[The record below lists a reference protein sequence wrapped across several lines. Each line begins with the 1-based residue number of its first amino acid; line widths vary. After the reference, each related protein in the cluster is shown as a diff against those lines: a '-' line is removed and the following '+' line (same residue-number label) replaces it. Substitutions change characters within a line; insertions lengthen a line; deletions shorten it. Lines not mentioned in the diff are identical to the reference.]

1 MGKQDIIQVLTPDH
15 SVEATFL
22 DEDATIGDLLA
33 ALAEDNPIYGNGF
46 WAIVEVAMPRATTL
60 TYHELF
66 ALDQGALT
74 AETRI
79 KEVQERYQEH
89 LRNPDATIFKLINLQ
104 YTLPVVF
111 RHVPTV
117 PEAHYRQIHVTPT
130 MDVRQV
136 LDIITKEMG
145 LKALENPS
153 TNGSSVR
160 APAVSDYIF
169 SQRQVIEE
177 GVEEER
183 QLTDDES
190 PLDLFRENR
199 ELLMNQQITD
209 YHFVFTV
216 PDSWISK
223 VESVTS
229 RLTKGWTATRP
240 LSMAV
245 YGFFGGATSPEQ
257 PTTPREI
264 SAPIPIAPT
273 SIHHPSYGGELDHS
287 TDSSVKSAQKR
298 RQSMI
303 VGSRLSSFFDPSALG
318 GWLATDTTKKR
329 HSIVIGQSVP
339 NLISKPFGADPGAGG
354 PDVND
359 MTDEELTDAFNA
371 LLNDLNIK
379 DSVRESMMNFTREKK
394 AALIMQ
400 NQQVQQQKERVAS
413 PDPYAVQTGGVSGG
427 INPRVNN
434 RNRFIGSIS
443 SRVSFIE
450 PDSASTNNKLHSRHS
465 SWSSLAGSYY
475 GTAAEETIPTSPKL
489 TGSDRPMSP
498 TMAAAGSLWS
508 SWFGATPLPDSDSL
522 DEPADDSPQFYIDQL
537 LSKTTN
543 QKTLAK
549 HLLGLRIALATAKL
563 SWIRQFLDGRGF
575 RALENVLDKTAIK
588 KRAGK
593 ANDLD
598 ETMQSECVQCLRVLM
613 NTEPGFS
620 QVLRSPS
627 LVAHISYCLY
637 TTNSKLR
644 TKVAEV
650 LAALCVMSPESH
662 RLVLMALSDFRIA
675 HEERFRFEYL
685 VQTLAAQVSGDI
697 DGIGGSDGNDHQ
709 GGFEW
714 EYKTACL
721 SLMNAL
727 ANSPSSLDDRIS
739 LRNELRRRGLEDV
752 FQTLKMQSPPE
763 SLLIQINVYEDE
775 RHEDWVDLQERAYEA
790 AQFKAEQDGPSSE
803 LVNTITSLGP
813 ADDELYHRIMQ
824 TLQQYANG
832 AISSLSQ
839 EETDDED
846 QESPDTIS
854 RQSPQFKEDLWTI
867 VSKFGERIFQMRDIE
882 KDWAGCHDEF
892 LEGIQHIVGKR
903 GVILS
908 FSDPNLNSSS
918 ASMSSASL
926 ASSRRHSFIDYEMDI
941 MRRDMD
947 DMREESDNLRKE
959 LAAAKQETEDVR
971 VQLKQQI
978 KSPPSSSRELREGSE
993 SELPTSYG
1001 KRENHA
1007 GVVQRLVQKEKEVVQ
1022 LRETIERMEKKYKDR
1037 AELVTDDEPR
1047 KSERSKEIDS
1057 TRWNA
1062 MMTEVQV
1069 QKTKQTAEAASLAG
1083 DRQKEIAYLKRALQI
1098 VCTRYESAMGE
1109 RLPAVTEE
1117 DHSNQPNQTEGSL
1130 QLSKT
1135 FEALARKDEEII
1147 ELKDEVE
1154 KLRKETAVGLT
1165 PTEEVLSL
1173 RGSLKDVMLKVQE
1186 LQSLVKDREKTI
1198 KGLKETLFTL
1208 EAAKNSDD
1216 PNGVSQGYYQGQQD
1230 LNGPGPSRVE
1240 RSHTRGSLKLQI
1252 RALSAKGWQSE
1263 EVDEEQEEGV
1273 YQNGSLSPSASDS
1286 NIHNLSVTSPG
1297 RSPGQRPSGGVF
1309 SSGITSPKIG
1319 QRFLGTGG
1327 GRRPA
1332 LPPPPPPPGPKHKL
1346 YAANAQNA
1354 TPQNNAGTPPPP
1366 PPPPPP
1372 PASAT
1377 ATEAAGPQ
1385 IVSTPPVSLG
1395 SPQTLPQVAPIQE
1408 EPELEQ
1414 DTPASVPVPVQTS
1427 KPEPMKVNTS
1437 APPPPPPPP
1446 FVARSPQALPGNN
1459 QSLNAAI
1466 QSAGGIPVPPPPPPV
1481 TTAAASQT
1489 TASQAAPPAGPP
1501 MGGGPPPPPPPPPP
1515 FVAGVAPVASTPVE
1529 PLLAALQRSVS
1540 LPAPKPKGLA
1550 GPPAPAPP
1558 TPPAG
1563 GPPPPPPPPMSN
1575 APFGKGI
1582 LKPSQPLPPPPP
1594 PGPQPQGAAA
1604 LEGAIPTLP
1613 VFLPGNRTANPLR
1626 PFAMAIPQVVRP
1638 TRPMKQLF
1646 WNKLPTGTI
1655 TNTVWKD
1662 ICDPSSDLETVELDF
1677 TEIDELFCK
1686 NQTVSATATSTV
1698 EKKKPASLFN
1708 VSRANNIAIMLSRIK
1723 MTYPEIRVALLE
1735 ILDDKLSIENLKAI
1749 KQYVPTGDE
1758 IEIIKEFDGDFET
1771 LGNAEKFYRE
1781 IVDIPRL
1788 SERVSTMIFRRRLEI
1803 DVGELKPEMD
1813 VLRMTIEE
1821 LHSSRRL
1828 KSLLKTVLL
1837 IGNHLNATSFRG
1849 NAYGFQL
1856 DALLKIRDTKGAD
1869 NIKPGASTL
1878 LHYLAKSIQS
1888 KDPSL
1893 LKFLEEVPHLE
1904 AAARI
1909 SVPTLMNSVN
1919 SLVAGMSQIREEIR
1933 VLQRIR
1939 ISPLNDHFVD
1949 VMEKFAD
1956 ANEEGIQKIVEV
1968 SQALEQDLKKLLVF
1982 YGEDP
1987 VNTKPED
1994 FFGMLVS
2001 FSTMLQKSQLEN
2013 EAMAKKLSKDQQ
2025 QANNKNRRPS
2035 EAAGIGGLSVAAIR
2049 DGNLDD
2055 AIRGLRS
2062 GLRRNRRDRP
2072 MSHLYSE
2079 LSMETLQAINLNV
2092 PRAGALTH
2100 SRQASRQ

>member
-15 SVEATFL
+15 SVEVSFL

-33 ALAEDNPIYGNGF
+33 SLAEDNPTYGNGF
-46 WAIVEVAMPRATTL
+46 WAIVEVAMPRTTTL

-79 KEVQERYQEH
+79 KEVQDRYQEH
-89 LRNPDATIFKLINLQ
+89 LQNPDATIFKLINLQ

-136 LDIITKEMG
+136 LDIVTREMG
-145 LKALENPS
+145 LKALENPA
-153 TNGSSVR
+153 TNGSNAR
-160 APAVSDYIF
+160 APAASEYIF
-169 SQRQVIEE
+169 SQLKVNEE
-177 GVEEER
+177 GIEEER
-183 QLTDDES
+183 QLLDEES
-190 PLDLFRENR
+190 PLDLLLVNR
-199 ELLMNQQITD
+199 ELLMNQQIKD
-209 YHFVFTV
+209 YHFIFTV

-229 RLTKGWTATRP
+229 RITKGWTATRP

-245 YGFFGGATSPEQ
+245 YGLFGGATSPQ
-257 PTTPREI
+257 QTTAPREI

-273 SIHHPSYGGELDHS
+273 SIHHPSYGGEPDHS
-287 TDSSVKSAQKR
+287 TDSSAKSAQKR

-303 VGSRLSSFFDPSALG
+303 VGSRLSSFFDPAAIG
-318 GWLATDTTKKR
+318 GWLQPETKKR
-329 HSIVIGQSVP
+329 HSIVFGQSVP
-339 NLISKPFGADPGAGG
+339 NLISKPMGMDTGVDGF
-354 PDVND
+354 DVND
-359 MTDEELTDAFNA
+359 MTDEELGEAFNA

-379 DSVRESMMNFTREKK
+379 EAVRETMMNFTREKK
-394 AALIMQ
+394 AALIIQ
-400 NQQVQQQKERVAS
+400 NQQVQQQKERVSS
-413 PDPYAVQTGGVSGG
+413 PDPYAVQTGGLPVGG
-427 INPRVNN
+427 GANPRMNN
-434 RNRFIGSIS
+434 MSRFIGSIS

-450 PDSASTNNKLHSRHS
+450 PDTASINNNNGSNNKLHSRYS
-465 SWSSLAGSYY
+465 SWSSLAGSYD
-475 GTAAEETIPTSPKL
+475 GTAVESNRPTSPKL
-489 TGSDRPMSP
+489 GGSDRPMSP
-498 TMAAAGSLWS
+498 TMATAGSLWS
-508 SWFGATPLPDSDSL
+508 SWFGATPMPDSDSI

-537 LSKTTN
+537 LSKATN
-543 QKTLAK
+543 QKSLAK
-549 HLLGLRIALATAKL
+549 HLLSLRIALATAKL

-588 KRAGK
+588 KRGGK

-613 NTEPGFS
+613 NTEPGFN

-650 LAALCVMSPESH
+650 LAALCVMSPDSH
-662 RLVLMALSDFRIA
+662 RLVLMALSDFRVA

-685 VQTLAAQVSGDI
+685 VQSLATVITGDI
-697 DGIGGSDGNDHQ
+697 DGIGGGGANEHQ
-709 GGFEW
+709 EIFEW

-790 AQFKAEQDGPSSE
+790 AQFKAGQDSQNSE

-813 ADDELYHRIMQ
+813 TDDELYLRIIQ
-824 TLQQYANG
+824 TLQQYADG
-832 AISSLSQ
+832 AVSSLSQ
-839 EETDDED
+839 EETDEED

-854 RQSPQFKEDLWTI
+854 RQSLQFKEDLWTI
-867 VSKFGERIFQMRDIE
+867 VAKFGERVFQMRDLE
-882 KDWAGCHDEF
+882 KDWAGCQDDF

-903 GVILS
+903 GIILS
-908 FSDPNLNSSS
+908 FSDPNLNSSSS

-941 MRRDMD
+941 MRRDME

-959 LAAAKQETEDVR
+959 LAAAKQETEDVKA
-971 VQLKQQI
+971 QLRQQI
-978 KSPPSSSRELREGSE
+978 RSPPLSSREMRDGSE
-993 SELPTSYG
+993 SEPLTSYG
-1001 KRENHA
+1001 RRENHA
-1007 GVVQRLVQKEKEVVQ
+1007 GVVQRLVQKEKEAAQ

-1037 AELVTDDEPR
+1037 AEFVADDEPR

-1069 QKTKQTAEAASLAG
+1069 QKTKTAVAASLAD

-1098 VCTRYESAMGE
+1098 VCTRYETAMGE
-1109 RLPAVTEE
+1109 RPPVVTEE
-1117 DHSNQPNQTEGSL
+1117 DHTNQPNQTEGSL

-1147 ELKDEVE
+1147 ELRDEVD
-1154 KLRKETAVGLT
+1154 KLRKETVVGLT
-1165 PTEEVLSL
+1165 PTEEVLNL
-1173 RGSLKDVMLKVQE
+1173 RGSMKDVMLRVQE
-1186 LQSLVKDREKTI
+1186 LQTIVNDREKTI

-1208 EAAKNSDD
+1208 EAAKHSDD
-1216 PNGVSQGYYQGQQD
+1216 PNGVSQGYHQGQD
-1230 LNGPGPSRVE
+1230 VNNGLSPSRVE
-1240 RSHTRGSLKLQI
+1240 RSNSRSSLKLQI

-1263 EVDEEQEEGV
+1263 EVDEEQEEGA
-1273 YQNGSLSPSASDS
+1273 YQNGSLSPWSFDS
-1286 NIHNLSVTSPG
+1286 NVQTLSVTSPG
-1297 RSPGQRPSGGVF
+1297 RPSGGVF
-1309 SSGITSPKIG
+1309 SPGVTSPKFS

-1346 YAANAQNA
+1346 YAAQAVNGQAPAQPN
-1354 TPQNNAGTPPPP
+1354 GTAPPPP
-1366 PPPPPP
+1366 PPPPVQP
-1372 PASAT
+1372 
-1377 ATEAAGPQ
+1377 AGPQ
-1385 IVSTPPVSLG
+1385 VVLTQHVSTEAPQSILAAVEPEVEQNTAAS
-1395 SPQTLPQVAPIQE
+1395 QTL
-1408 EPELEQ
+1408 
-1414 DTPASVPVPVQTS
+1414 
-1427 KPEPMKVNTS
+1427 KPESLTVYTS

-1446 FVARSPQALPGNN
+1446 FVAGPSPKVTPTN
-1459 QSLNAAI
+1459 QPSLAAAI
-1466 QSAGGIPVPPPPPPV
+1466 QSSGGIPVPPPPPAV
-1481 TTAAASQT
+1481 VL
-1489 TASQAAPPAGPP
+1489 AAPPQPTLPTPAAAPASPP

-1515 FVAGVAPVASTPVE
+1515 PFLAGSPPVPTTPAE
-1529 PLLAALQRSVS
+1529 PLFSSLQRSVS
-1540 LPAPKPKGLA
+1540 MPAPKPKGMA
-1550 GPPAPAPP
+1550 NSPP
-1558 TPPAG
+1558 TTG
-1563 GPPPPPPPPMSN
+1563 GPPPPPPPPMPN
-1575 APFGKGI
+1575 APFGKSA
-1582 LKPSQPLPPPPP
+1582 LKPPSHPIPPPPP

-1613 VFLPGNRTANPLR
+1613 VFLAGNNRIVNPL
-1626 PFAMAIPQVVRP
+1626 AMAIPQVVKP

-1646 WNKLPTGTI
+1646 WNKLPTGVI

-1662 ICDPSSDLETVELDF
+1662 ICDPSSDLGTVELDF
-1677 TEIDELFCK
+1677 AEIDELFCK
-1686 NQTVSATATSTV
+1686 NQTVSATASSTP
-1698 EKKKPASLFN
+1698 EKKKPVSLFN
-1708 VSRANNIAIMLSRIK
+1708 VNRANNIAIMLSRIK
-1723 MTYPEIRVALLE
+1723 MTYPEIRAALME

-1758 IEIIKEFDGDFET
+1758 IELIKEFDGNFES
-1771 LGNAEKFYRE
+1771 LGHAEKFYRE
-1781 IVDIPRL
+1781 IHDIPRL
-1788 SERVSTMIFRRRLEI
+1788 SERVLSMIFRRRLEI

-1813 VLRMTIEE
+1813 VLRLTIEE
-1821 LHSSRRL
+1821 LHNSRRL

-1856 DALLKIRDTKGAD
+1856 DALLKIRDTKGSD

-1878 LHYLAKSIQS
+1878 LHYLAKSIHS
-1888 KDPSL
+1888 KDPNL
-1893 LKFLEEVPHLE
+1893 LKFIDEVPHLE

-1909 SVPTLMNSVN
+1909 SVPTLMNSCN
-1919 SLVAGMSQIREEIR
+1919 SLVAGMNQIKEEIR
-1933 VLQRIR
+1933 VLKRIR
-1939 ISPLNDHFVD
+1939 ISPPNDHFIE
-1949 VMEKFAD
+1949 VMEKFAE
-1956 ANEEGIQKIVEV
+1956 ANEEGIQKIVELG
-1968 SQALEQDLKKLLVF
+1968 QGLEQDLKRLLTF

-2001 FSTMLQKSQLEN
+2001 FSAMLQKSQQEN
-2013 EAMAKKLSKDQQ
+2013 EAMAKRLLAKAN
-2025 QANNKNRRPS
+2025 QANKTTNRAVGS
-2035 EAAGIGGLSVAAIR
+2035 AGNTALSVAAIR
-2049 DGNLDD
+2049 DGHLDD

-2062 GLRRNRRDRP
+2062 GLRRNRKDRP

-2079 LSMETLQAINLNV
+2079 LSIEALQGVNLNV
-2092 PRAGALTH
+2092 PRAGVLTH

>member
-1 MGKQDIIQVLTPDH
+1 MGKQDIFQVLTPDH
-15 SVEATFL
+15 SIEATFL

-46 WAIVEVAMPRATTL
+46 WAIVEVAMPRTS
-60 TYHELF
+60 
-66 ALDQGALT
+66 ALT

-117 PEAHYRQIHVTPT
+117 PESHYRQLHVTPIMT
-130 MDVRQV
+130 VRQV
-136 LDIITKEMG
+136 LDIVIREMG
-145 LKALENPS
+145 LKALENPV
-153 TNGSSVR
+153 TNGSAIR
-160 APAVSDYIF
+160 APAVSEYIF
-169 SQRQVIEE
+169 SQLKVNGEGIEE
-177 GVEEER
+177 MR

-190 PLDLFRENR
+190 PLDLLLENR
-199 ELLMNQQITD
+199 ELLMNQQIKD

-229 RLTKGWTATRP
+229 RITKGWTATRP

-245 YGFFGGATSPEQ
+245 YGLFGGATSPQ
-257 PTTPREI
+257 QTTAPREI

-273 SIHHPSYGGELDHS
+273 SIHHPSYGELDHS
-287 TDSSVKSAQKR
+287 ADSSVKSAQKR

-303 VGSRLSSFFDPSALG
+303 VGSRLSSFFDPAALG
-318 GWLATDTTKKR
+318 GWLQPEAKKR
-329 HSIVIGQSVP
+329 HSVVIGQSVP
-339 NLISKPFGADPGAGG
+339 NLISKPFGMDAGTG
-354 PDVND
+354 GLDVND
-359 MTDEELTDAFNA
+359 MSDEELTDAFNA

-379 DSVRESMMNFTREKK
+379 DTLRESMMNFTREKK
-394 AALIMQ
+394 AALVMQ
-400 NQQVQQQKERVAS
+400 NQQVQQQKERVTS
-413 PDPYAVQTGGVSGG
+413 PDPYAIQTGGLPVAGT
-427 INPRVNN
+427 NPRMNN
-434 RNRFIGSIS
+434 KNRFIGSIS

-450 PDSASTNNKLHSRHS
+450 PDSASISNSGNNKLHSRHS

-475 GTAAEETIPTSPKL
+475 GAATEEVRPTSPKL

-508 SWFGATPLPDSDSL
+508 SWFGATPLPDPDAM

-537 LSKTTN
+537 LSKTTT
-543 QKTLAK
+543 QKTLTK
-549 HLLGLRIALATAKL
+549 HLLGLRVALATAKL

-575 RALENVLDKTAIK
+575 RALENVLEKTAIK
-588 KRAGK
+588 KRGGK

-613 NTEPGFS
+613 NTEPGFT

-662 RLVLMALSDFRIA
+662 RLVLMALSDFRVA

-685 VQTLAAQVSGDI
+685 VQSLASPITGDM
-697 DGIGGSDGNDHQ
+697 DGIGGGSANEHHES
-709 GGFEW
+709 FEW

-790 AQFKAEQDGPSSE
+790 AQFKADQDSQNSE
-803 LVNTITSLGP
+803 LVNTINSLGP
-813 ADDELYHRIMQ
+813 ADDELYPRIMQ
-824 TLQQYANG
+824 TLQQYAEG
-832 AISSLSQ
+832 AVSSLSQ

-854 RQSPQFKEDLWTI
+854 RQSLQFKEDLWTI
-867 VSKFGERIFQMRDIE
+867 VSKFGERVFQMRDIE
-882 KDWAGCHDEF
+882 KDWAVCQDEF
-892 LEGIQHIVGKR
+892 LESIQHIVGKR
-903 GVILS
+903 GIILS
-908 FSDPNLNSSS
+908 FSDPNLNSSSS

-941 MRRDMD
+941 MRRDME

-959 LAAAKQETEDVR
+959 LAAAKQETEDVKA
-971 VQLKQQI
+971 QLRQQI
-978 KSPPSSSRELREGSE
+978 RSPPSSSRELREGSD

-1007 GVVQRLVQKEKEVVQ
+1007 GVVQRLVQKEKEVAQ
-1022 LRETIERMEKKYKDR
+1022 LRETLDVMKKKYNDR
-1037 AELVTDDEPR
+1037 AEFVTDDEPR

-1069 QKTKQTAEAASLAG
+1069 QKTRVAAKAAKLTRSLFLISRKQTAEAASLAD
-1083 DRQKEIAYLKRALQI
+1083 DRQKEIAYLKRALEI
-1098 VCTRYESAMGE
+1098 VCTRYENAMGE
-1109 RLPAVTEE
+1109 RPPAVTEE
-1117 DHSNQPNQTEGSL
+1117 DHTNQHNQTEGSL

-1154 KLRKETAVGLT
+1154 RLRKETAVGLT

-1173 RGSLKDVMLKVQE
+1173 RGSLKDVMLRVQE
-1186 LQSLVKDREKTI
+1186 LQTLVNDREKTI
-1198 KGLKETLFTL
+1198 KGLKEMLFTL
-1208 EAAKNSDD
+1208 EAAKHPED
-1216 PNGVSQGYYQGQQD
+1216 PNSAQGQD
-1230 LNGPGPSRVE
+1230 ANIPGPSRVE
-1240 RSHTRGSLKLQI
+1240 RSQTRSSLKLQI

-1263 EVDEEQEEGV
+1263 EVDEEHEEI
-1273 YQNGSLSPSASDS
+1273 YQNGSLSPSTSES
-1286 NIHNLSVTSPG
+1286 NIQNLLVNSPS
-1297 RSPGQRPSGGVF
+1297 RQAGV
-1309 SSGITSPKIG
+1309 TSPKIG
-1319 QRFLGTGG
+1319 QRFLGAGG

-1346 YAANAQNA
+1346 YAAQVANAPNSA
-1354 TPQNNAGTPPPP
+1354 PQTGSAP

-1372 PASAT
+1372 PAQPMVIVAS
-1377 ATEAAGPQ
+1377 GPQ
-1385 IVSTPPVSLG
+1385 IVSTPPTSTGV
-1395 SPQTLPQVAPIQE
+1395 PQEQPQAIVVQTE
-1408 EPELEQ
+1408 HV
-1414 DTPASVPVPVQTS
+1414 TPVPVPTPAQAPQ
-1427 KPEPMKVNTS
+1427 PESPKINTS

-1446 FVARSPQALPGNN
+1446 FVAAARNPQAPPTIQPSLTAVV
-1459 QSLNAAI
+1459 QS
-1466 QSAGGIPVPPPPPPV
+1466 SGGAPVPPPPPPFV
-1481 TTAAASQT
+1481 AAPQSSLPAATTAIVTPTGS
-1489 TASQAAPPAGPP
+1489 S
-1501 MGGGPPPPPPPPPP
+1501 MGGGPPPPPPPPP
-1515 FVAGVAPVASTPVE
+1515 FLASSAPIATTPAE
-1529 PLLAALQRSVS
+1529 PLTMGIQRSVS
-1540 LPAPKPKGLA
+1540 MPAPKPKALGA
-1550 GPPAPAPP
+1550 SPP
-1558 TPPAG
+1558 TG
-1563 GPPPPPPPPMSN
+1563 GAPLPPPPPMPN
-1575 APFGKGI
+1575 APFGKGA
-1582 LKPSQPLPPPPP
+1582 LKPPSQTLPPPPP

-1613 VFLPGNRTANPLR
+1613 VFLPGNRTANPLK
-1626 PFAMAIPQVVRP
+1626 PLAMAIPQVVKP

-1662 ICDPSSDLETVELDF
+1662 ICDPSSDLGTVELDF
-1677 TEIDELFCK
+1677 AEIDELFCK
-1686 NQTVSATATSTV
+1686 NQVVSATANVTK
-1698 EKKKPASLFN
+1698 EKKKPVSLFN

-1723 MTYPEIRVALLE
+1723 MTYPEIRAALME

-1758 IEIIKEFDGDFET
+1758 IELIKEFEGDFES
-1771 LGNAEKFYRE
+1771 LGHAEKFYRE
-1781 IVDIPRL
+1781 IYDIPRL
-1788 SERVSTMIFRRRLEI
+1788 SERVSSMIFRRRLEI

-1813 VLRMTIEE
+1813 VLRLTIEE

-1856 DALLKIRDTKGAD
+1856 DALLKIRDTKGVD

-1878 LHYLAKSIQS
+1878 LHYLAKSIHS

-1909 SVPTLMNSVN
+1909 SVPTLMNSCN
-1919 SLVAGMSQIREEIR
+1919 SLVAGMNQIREEIR
-1933 VLQRIR
+1933 VLRRIR
-1939 ISPLNDHFVD
+1939 ISPPNDHFVD

-1956 ANEEGIQKIVEV
+1956 ANEEGIQKIVELG
-1968 SQALEQDLKKLLVF
+1968 QGLEQDLKKLLIF
-1982 YGEDP
+1982 YGEDA

-2013 EAMAKKLSKDQQ
+2013 EAMAKKLLNKANQQQQ
-2025 QANNKNRRPS
+2025 QANKGKVGT
-2035 EAAGIGGLSVAAIR
+2035 AISVAAIR
-2049 DGNLDD
+2049 DGHLDD

-2062 GLRRNRRDRP
+2062 GLRRNRKDRP

-2079 LSMETLQAINLNV
+2079 LSMEALQAINLSV

-2100 SRQASRQ
+2100 SRQGSRQ

>member
-33 ALAEDNPIYGNGF
+33 ALSEDNPMYGNGF
-46 WAIVEVAMPRATTL
+46 WAIVEVAMPRTTTL

-89 LRNPDATIFKLINLQ
+89 LQNPDATIFKLINLQ

-117 PEAHYRQIHVTPT
+117 PEAHYRQIHVIPS

-136 LDIITKEMG
+136 LDIVTREMG
-145 LKALENPS
+145 LKALENPA
-153 TNGSSVR
+153 TNGSNAR
-160 APAVSDYIF
+160 APSEYIF
-169 SQRQVIEE
+169 SQLKVNGED
-177 GVEEER
+177 VEEVR
-183 QLTDDES
+183 QLLDEES
-190 PLDLFRENR
+190 PLDLLLENR
-199 ELLMNQQITD
+199 ELLMNQQIKD

-229 RLTKGWTATRP
+229 RISKGWTATRP

-245 YGFFGGATSPEQ
+245 YGFFGGATSPQ
-257 PTTPREI
+257 PTTAPREI

-287 TDSSVKSAQKR
+287 TDNSARNVQKR

-303 VGSRLSSFFDPSALG
+303 VGSRLSSFFDPAALG
-318 GWLATDTTKKR
+318 GWLQPETKKR

-339 NLISKPFGADPGAGG
+339 NLISKPLGMDTGFGG

-379 DSVRESMMNFTREKK
+379 DTVRESMMNFTREKK

-400 NQQVQQQKERVAS
+400 NQQVQQQKERVSS
-413 PDPYAVQTGGVSGG
+413 PDPYAVQTGGLPVGG
-427 INPRVNN
+427 GGANPRMSNMN
-434 RNRFIGSIS
+434 KFIGSIS

-450 PDSASTNNKLHSRHS
+450 PDSASIHNNNNNNGSNKLHSRYS
-465 SWSSLAGSYY
+465 SWSSLAGSYD
-475 GTAAEETIPTSPKL
+475 GTAVESNRPTSPKL

-508 SWFGATPLPDSDSL
+508 SWFGATPLPDSASI

-575 RALENVLDKTAIK
+575 RALENVLEKTAIK
-588 KRAGK
+588 KRGGK

-613 NTEPGFS
+613 NTE
-620 QVLRSPS
+620 
-627 LVAHISYCLY
+627 
-637 TTNSKLR
+637 LR

-650 LAALCVMSPESH
+650 LAALCVMSPDSH
-662 RLVLMALSDFRIA
+662 RLVLMALSDFRVA

-685 VQTLAAQVSGDI
+685 VQSLATAVTGDI
-697 DGIGGSDGNDHQ
+697 DGLGGGGANEHQ
-709 GGFEW
+709 ESFEW

-790 AQFKAEQDGPSSE
+790 AQFKAGQDSQNSE

-813 ADDELYHRIMQ
+813 ADDELYLRIVQ
-824 TLQQYANG
+824 TLQQYADG
-832 AISSLSQ
+832 AVSSLSQ
-839 EETDDED
+839 EETDEED
-846 QESPDTIS
+846 QESPNTIS
-854 RQSPQFKEDLWTI
+854 RQSLQFKEDLWTI
-867 VSKFGERIFQMRDIE
+867 VSKFGERVFQMRDLE
-882 KDWAGCHDEF
+882 KDWAGCQDDF

-903 GVILS
+903 GIILS
-908 FSDPNLNSSS
+908 FSDPNLNSSSS

-941 MRRDMD
+941 MRRDME

-959 LAAAKQETEDVR
+959 LAAAKQETEDVKA
-971 VQLKQQI
+971 QLKHQI
-978 KSPPSSSRELREGSE
+978 RSPPLSSRELRDGSE
-993 SELPTSYG
+993 SEPLTSYG
-1001 KRENHA
+1001 RRENHA
-1007 GVVQRLVQKEKEVVQ
+1007 GVVQRLVQKEKEAAQ

-1037 AELVTDDEPR
+1037 AEFVTDDEPR

-1069 QKTKQTAEAASLAG
+1069 QKTKTAEAASLAD

-1098 VCTRYESAMGE
+1098 VCTRYENAMGE
-1109 RLPAVTEE
+1109 RPPAVTEE
-1117 DHSNQPNQTEGSL
+1117 DHTNQPNQTEGSL

-1154 KLRKETAVGLT
+1154 KLRKETMVGLT

-1173 RGSLKDVMLKVQE
+1173 RGSLKDVMLRVQE
-1186 LQSLVKDREKTI
+1186 LQTLVSDREKTI

-1208 EAAKNSDD
+1208 EAAKHSDD
-1216 PNGVSQGYYQGQQD
+1216 PNGVSQGHHQGQD
-1230 LNGPGPSRVE
+1230 ANNGPGPSRVE
-1240 RSHTRGSLKLQI
+1240 RSNTRSSLKLQI

-1263 EVDEEQEEGV
+1263 EVDEEQEEGG
-1273 YQNGSLSPSASDS
+1273 YCNGALSPSGSDS

-1297 RSPGQRPSGGVF
+1297 RSLPGQRPSGGVF
-1309 SSGITSPKIG
+1309 SPSVTSPKIG

-1346 YAANAQNA
+1346 YAAAQAANGQAA
-1354 TPQNNAGTPPPP
+1354 TLPNGTA

-1372 PASAT
+1372 PAQPS
-1377 ATEAAGPQ
+1377 GSQ
-1385 IVSTPPVSLG
+1385 MVLTPPVSIEAAQD
-1395 SPQTLPQVAPIQE
+1395 SPQPIPAPA
-1408 EPELEQ
+1408 EPEEEQ
-1414 DTPASVPVPVQTS
+1414 ITPAPLPVPVQTP
-1427 KPEPMKVNTS
+1427 KPEALMINTS

-1446 FVARSPQALPGNN
+1446 FIAGHSPQAAPN
-1459 QSLNAAI
+1459 QPSLTAAI
-1466 QSAGGIPVPPPPPPV
+1466 QSGGGIPVPPPPPPV
-1481 TTAAASQT
+1481 VFAAAPQP
-1489 TASQAAPPAGPP
+1489 APAGPP

-1515 FVAGVAPVASTPVE
+1515 PFIAGPAPVVSAPTE
-1529 PLLAALQRSVS
+1529 PLLSSLQRSVS
-1540 LPAPKPKGLA
+1540 MPTPKPKGMT
-1550 GPPAPAPP
+1550 GS
-1558 TPPAG
+1558 
-1563 GPPPPPPPPMSN
+1563 PPPPPPPPPAIGGASPPPPPPMPN
-1575 APFGKGI
+1575 APFGKSS
-1582 LKPSQPLPPPPP
+1582 LKPPSQPPPPPPP

-1613 VFLPGNRTANPLR
+1613 VFLAGNNRTANPLK
-1626 PFAMAIPQVVRP
+1626 PLAMAIPQVVKP

-1646 WNKLPTGTI
+1646 WNKLPTGVI

-1662 ICDPSSDLETVELDF
+1662 ICDPSSDLGTVELDF
-1677 TEIDELFCK
+1677 AEIDELFCK
-1686 NQTVSATATSTV
+1686 NQTVSATVSSTT
-1698 EKKKPASLFN
+1698 EKKKPVSLFN
-1708 VSRANNIAIMLSRIK
+1708 VNRANNIAIMLSRIK
-1723 MTYPEIRVALLE
+1723 MTYPEIRAALME
-1735 ILDDKLSIENLKAI
+1735 ILDEKLSIENLKAI

-1758 IEIIKEFDGDFET
+1758 IELIKDFDGDFET
-1771 LGNAEKFYRE
+1771 LGHAEKFYRE
-1781 IVDIPRL
+1781 IYDIPRL
-1788 SERVSTMIFRRRLEI
+1788 SERVSSMIFRRRLEI
-1803 DVGELKPEMD
+1803 DVGELKP
-1813 VLRMTIEE
+1813 
-1821 LHSSRRL
+1821 
-1828 KSLLKTVLL
+1828 
-1837 IGNHLNATSFRG
+1837 
-1849 NAYGFQL
+1849 
-1856 DALLKIRDTKGAD
+1856 
-1869 NIKPGASTL
+1869 
-1878 LHYLAKSIQS
+1878 
-1888 KDPSL
+1888 
-1893 LKFLEEVPHLE
+1893 
-1904 AAARI
+1904 
-1909 SVPTLMNSVN
+1909 
-1919 SLVAGMSQIREEIR
+1919 
-1933 VLQRIR
+1933 
-1939 ISPLNDHFVD
+1939 
-1949 VMEKFAD
+1949 
-1956 ANEEGIQKIVEV
+1956 
-1968 SQALEQDLKKLLVF
+1968 
-1982 YGEDP
+1982 
-1987 VNTKPED
+1987 
-1994 FFGMLVS
+1994 
-2001 FSTMLQKSQLEN
+2001 
-2013 EAMAKKLSKDQQ
+2013 
-2025 QANNKNRRPS
+2025 
-2035 EAAGIGGLSVAAIR
+2035 
-2049 DGNLDD
+2049 
-2055 AIRGLRS
+2055 
-2062 GLRRNRRDRP
+2062 
-2072 MSHLYSE
+2072 
-2079 LSMETLQAINLNV
+2079 
-2092 PRAGALTH
+2092 
-2100 SRQASRQ
+2100 

>member
-15 SVEATFL
+15 SIEATFL

-46 WAIVEVAMPRATTL
+46 WAIVEVAMPRTS
-60 TYHELF
+60 
-66 ALDQGALT
+66 ALT

-117 PEAHYRQIHVTPT
+117 PESHYRQLHVNPIMT
-130 MDVRQV
+130 VRQV
-136 LDIITKEMG
+136 LDIVIREMG

-153 TNGSSVR
+153 TNGSTVR
-160 APAVSDYIF
+160 APAVSEYIF
-169 SQRQVIEE
+169 SQLKVNGEGIEE
-177 GVEEER
+177 VR

-190 PLDLFRENR
+190 PLDLLLENR
-199 ELLMNQQITD
+199 ELLMNQQIND
-209 YHFVFTV
+209 YHFIFTV

-229 RLTKGWTATRP
+229 RIAKGWTATRP

-245 YGFFGGATSPEQ
+245 YGLFGGATSPQ
-257 PTTPREI
+257 QTTAPREI
-264 SAPIPIAPT
+264 SAPIPIATT
-273 SIHHPSYGGELDHS
+273 SIHHPSYGEQDHS
-287 TDSSVKSAQKR
+287 TDSSGKSAQRR

-303 VGSRLSSFFDPSALG
+303 VGSRLSSFFDPASLS
-318 GWLATDTTKKR
+318 GWLQPETKKR

-339 NLISKPFGADPGAGG
+339 NLILKPFGTDTGAGG

-379 DSVRESMMNFTREKK
+379 DTLRESMMNFTREKK

-400 NQQVQQQKERVAS
+400 NQQVQQQRERIAS
-413 PDPYAVQTGGVSGG
+413 PDPYAVQTGGLPVGG
-427 INPRVNN
+427 TNPRMNN

-450 PDSASTNNKLHSRHS
+450 PDSASLNNNYGSNKLHSRHS

-475 GTAAEETIPTSPKL
+475 GTAAEENRPPSPKP

-508 SWFGATPLPDSDSL
+508 SWFGATPLPDADSI

-537 LSKTTN
+537 LSKATT
-543 QKTLAK
+543 QKTLVK

-575 RALENVLDKTAIK
+575 RALESVLEKTAIK
-588 KRAGK
+588 KRSGK

-613 NTEPGFS
+613 NTEPGFN

-662 RLVLMALSDFRIA
+662 RLVLMALSDFRVA

-685 VQTLAAQVSGDI
+685 VQSLASVITGDM
-697 DGIGGSDGNDHQ
+697 DGIGGGSANEHQ
-709 GGFEW
+709 ESFEW

-790 AQFKAEQDGPSSE
+790 AQFKADQDSQNSE
-803 LVNTITSLGP
+803 LVNIINSLGP
-813 ADDELYHRIMQ
+813 ADDELYPRIMQ
-824 TLQQYANG
+824 TLQQYAEG
-832 AISSLSQ
+832 AVSSLSQ

-854 RQSPQFKEDLWTI
+854 RQSLQFKEDLWTI
-867 VSKFGERIFQMRDIE
+867 VAKFGERVFQMRDLE
-882 KDWAGCHDEF
+882 KDWAGCQDDF

-903 GVILS
+903 GIILS
-908 FSDPNLNSSS
+908 FSDPNLNSSSS

-941 MRRDMD
+941 MRRDME

-959 LAAAKQETEDVR
+959 LAAAKQETEDVKA
-971 VQLKQQI
+971 QLRQQI
-978 KSPPSSSRELREGSE
+978 RSPPLSSRELREGSD
-993 SELPTSYG
+993 SEPPTSYG

-1007 GVVQRLVQKEKEVVQ
+1007 GVVQRLVQKEKEVAQ
-1022 LRETIERMEKKYKDR
+1022 LRETLDLLKKKYNDR
-1037 AELVTDDEPR
+1037 AEFVTDDEQR

-1069 QKTKQTAEAASLAG
+1069 QKSKQTAEAASLAD

-1109 RLPAVTEE
+1109 RPPAVTEE
-1117 DHSNQPNQTEGSL
+1117 DHTGQPNQTEGSL

-1173 RGSLKDVMLKVQE
+1173 RGSLKDVMLRVQE
-1186 LQSLVKDREKTI
+1186 LQTLVSDREKTI

-1208 EAAKNSDD
+1208 EAAKHPEDSNSL
-1216 PNGVSQGYYQGQQD
+1216 QGQD
-1230 LNGPGPSRVE
+1230 ANVPGPSRVE
-1240 RSHTRGSLKLQI
+1240 RSQTRSSLKLQI

-1263 EVDEEQEEGV
+1263 EVDEEHEEV
-1273 YQNGSLSPSASDS
+1273 YQNGSLSPSTSES
-1286 NIHNLSVTSPG
+1286 NIHSLSVTSPG
-1297 RSPGQRPSGGVF
+1297 RL
-1309 SSGITSPKIG
+1309 SGITSPKIG
-1319 QRFLGTGG
+1319 QRFLSTGG

-1346 YAANAQNA
+1346 YAAQAANAPNG
-1354 TPQNNAGTPPPP
+1354 TPQSTSAS

-1372 PASAT
+1372 PAQPMVAPVVV
-1377 ATEAAGPQ
+1377 AMGPQ
-1385 IVSTPPVSLG
+1385 IVPT
-1395 SPQTLPQVAPIQE
+1395 QVASTGVPQE
-1408 EPELEQ
+1408 HLQAMAAQADPELEES
-1414 DTPASVPVPVQTS
+1414 ASVPVPVSVQAP
-1427 KPEPMKVNTS
+1427 KPEPPKINTS

-1446 FVARSPQALPGNN
+1446 FVAAAAIPRVVQIPQT
-1459 QSLNAAI
+1459 SFTAAI
-1466 QSAGGIPVPPPPPPV
+1466 QSSGGAPVPPPPPPFV
-1481 TTAAASQT
+1481 AAPQPSFVAAPAAAL
-1489 TASQAAPPAGPP
+1489 AGPP
-1501 MGGGPPPPPPPPPP
+1501 MSTGPPPPPPPPP
-1515 FVAGVAPVASTPVE
+1515 FLAGPAPVTTTPAE
-1529 PLLAALQRSVS
+1529 PLLNGLQRSVS
-1540 LPAPKPKGLA
+1540 MPTPKPNALA
-1550 GPPAPAPP
+1550 ASPP
-1558 TPPAG
+1558 TG
-1563 GPPPPPPPPMSN
+1563 GAPPPPPPPMPN
-1575 APFGKGI
+1575 APFGKGV
-1582 LKPSQPLPPPPP
+1582 LKPPSQSLPPPPP

-1613 VFLPGNRTANPLR
+1613 VFLPGNRTANPLK
-1626 PFAMAIPQVVRP
+1626 PLAMAIPQVVKP

-1662 ICDPSSDLETVELDF
+1662 ICDPSSDLGTVELDF
-1677 TEIDELFCK
+1677 AEIDELFCK
-1686 NQTVSATATSTV
+1686 NQTAASNANSAK
-1698 EKKKPASLFN
+1698 EKKKPVSLFN
-1708 VSRANNIAIMLSRIK
+1708 VNRANNIAIMLSRIK
-1723 MTYPEIRVALLE
+1723 MPYPEIRAALME

-1758 IEIIKEFDGDFET
+1758 IELIKEFDGDFES
-1771 LGNAEKFYRE
+1771 LGHADKFYRE
-1781 IVDIPRL
+1781 IYDIPRL
-1788 SERVSTMIFRRRLEI
+1788 SERVSSMIFRRRLEI

-1813 VLRMTIEE
+1813 VLRLTIEE

-1856 DALLKIRDTKGAD
+1856 DALLKIRDTKGVD

-1878 LHYLAKSIQS
+1878 LHYLAKSIHS

-1909 SVPTLMNSVN
+1909 SVPTLMNSCN
-1919 SLVAGMSQIREEIR
+1919 SLIAGMNQIREEIR
-1933 VLQRIR
+1933 VLRHIR
-1939 ISPLNDHFVD
+1939 ISPPNDCFID
-1949 VMEKFAD
+1949 IMEKFAD
-1956 ANEEGIQKIVEV
+1956 ANEEGIQKIVELG
-1968 SQALEQDLKKLLVF
+1968 QGLEQDLKKLLIF

-2013 EAMAKKLSKDQQ
+2013 EAMAKKLLSKSHQQQQQ
-2025 QANNKNRRPS
+2025 QANRSKVGT
-2035 EAAGIGGLSVAAIR
+2035 AISVAAIR
-2049 DGNLDD
+2049 DGHLDD

-2062 GLRRNRRDRP
+2062 GLRRNRKDRP

-2079 LSMETLQAINLNV
+2079 LSMEALQAINLSV

-2100 SRQASRQ
+2100 SRQSSRQ

>member
-46 WAIVEVAMPRATTL
+46 WAIVEVAMPRTS
-60 TYHELF
+60 
-66 ALDQGALT
+66 ALT

-89 LRNPDATIFKLINLQ
+89 LRGPDATIFKLINLQ

-130 MDVRQV
+130 MTVRQI
-136 LDIITKEMG
+136 LDIVTQEMG
-145 LKALENPS
+145 LKALENPA
-153 TNGSSVR
+153 TNGSNAR
-160 APAVSDYIF
+160 APAASEYIF
-169 SQRQVIEE
+169 SQFKVNEE
-177 GVEEER
+177 GIEEER
-183 QLTDDES
+183 QLLDEES
-190 PLDLFRENR
+190 PLDLLLNNR
-199 ELLMNQQITD
+199 ELLMNQQIKD
-209 YHFVFTV
+209 YHFIFTV
-216 PDSWISK
+216 PDSWLSK

-229 RLTKGWTATRP
+229 RITKGWTATRP

-245 YGFFGGATSPEQ
+245 YGLFGGVTSPQ
-257 PTTPREI
+257 QTTAPREI

-273 SIHHPSYGGELDHS
+273 SIHHPSYGVELDHS
-287 TDSSVKSAQKR
+287 TDNSGKRDQKR

-303 VGSRLSSFFDPSALG
+303 VGSRLSSFFDPAAIG
-318 GWLATDTTKKR
+318 GWLQPETKKR

-339 NLISKPFGADPGAGG
+339 NLISKPLGTDTSVGG
-354 PDVND
+354 LDVND
-359 MTDEELTDAFNA
+359 MTDEELGDAFNA

-379 DSVRESMMNFTREKK
+379 EAVRETMMNFTREKK
-394 AALIMQ
+394 AALIIQ
-400 NQQVQQQKERVAS
+400 NQQVQQQKERVSS
-413 PDPYAVQTGGVSGG
+413 PDPYAVQTGGLPVGG
-427 INPRVNN
+427 GGSNPRMNN
-434 RNRFIGSIS
+434 MNRFIGSIS

-450 PDSASTNNKLHSRHS
+450 PDSASITNNNNGSNNKLHSRYS
-465 SWSSLAGSYY
+465 SWSSLAGSYD
-475 GTAAEETIPTSPKL
+475 GTAVENNRPTSPKL
-489 TGSDRPMSP
+489 GGSDRPMSP

-508 SWFGATPLPDSDSL
+508 SWFGATPLPDSASI

-575 RALENVLDKTAIK
+575 RALESVLDKTAIK
-588 KRAGK
+588 KRGGK

-613 NTEPGFS
+613 NTEPGFN

-650 LAALCVMSPESH
+650 LAALCVMSPDSH
-662 RLVLMALSDFRIA
+662 RLVLMALSDFRVA

-685 VQTLAAQVSGDI
+685 VQSLATPVMGDI
-697 DGIGGSDGNDHQ
+697 DGIGGGGANEHQ
-709 GGFEW
+709 ESFEW

-727 ANSPSSLDDRIS
+727 ANSPSYLDDRIS

-790 AQFKAEQDGPSSE
+790 AQFKAGQDSQNSE
-803 LVNTITSLGP
+803 LVNTITNLGP
-813 ADDELYHRIMQ
+813 ADDELYLHIMQ
-824 TLQQYANG
+824 TLQQYADG
-832 AISSLSQ
+832 AVSTLSQ
-839 EETDDED
+839 EETDEED

-854 RQSPQFKEDLWTI
+854 RQSLQFKEDLWTI
-867 VSKFGERIFQMRDIE
+867 VAKFGERVFQMRDLE
-882 KDWAGCHDEF
+882 KDWAGCQDDF

-908 FSDPNLNSSS
+908 LADPNLNSSSS

-926 ASSRRHSFIDYEMDI
+926 TSSRRHSFIDYEMDI
-941 MRRDMD
+941 MRRDME
-947 DMREESDNLRKE
+947 DMREESDNLRLE
-959 LAAAKQETEDVR
+959 LAAAKQETEDVK
-971 VQLKQQI
+971 VQLRQQI
-978 KSPPSSSRELREGSE
+978 KSPPLSSRELRDGSE
-993 SELPTSYG
+993 SEPLASYG
-1001 KRENHA
+1001 RRENHA
-1007 GVVQRLVQKEKEVVQ
+1007 GVVQRLVQKEKEAAQ

-1037 AELVTDDEPR
+1037 AEFVTDDEPR

-1069 QKTKQTAEAASLAG
+1069 QKNKTAEAASLA
-1083 DRQKEIAYLKRALQI
+1083 DNRQKEIAYLKRALQI
-1098 VCTRYESAMGE
+1098 VCTRYENAMGE
-1109 RLPAVTEE
+1109 RPPAVTEE
-1117 DHSNQPNQTEGSL
+1117 DHTNQSNQTEGSL

-1147 ELKDEVE
+1147 ELRDEVE
-1154 KLRKETAVGLT
+1154 KLKKETVVGLT
-1165 PTEEVLSL
+1165 PTEEVLNL
-1173 RGSLKDVMLKVQE
+1173 RGSIKDVMLRVQE
-1186 LQSLVKDREKTI
+1186 LQAIVNDREKTI

-1208 EAAKNSDD
+1208 EAAKHSDD
-1216 PNGVSQGYYQGQQD
+1216 PNGVSQGYHQGQD
-1230 LNGPGPSRVE
+1230 VNNGPGPSRVE
-1240 RSHTRGSLKLQI
+1240 RSNTRSSLKLQI

-1263 EVDEEQEEGV
+1263 EVDEEQEEGGA
-1273 YQNGSLSPSASDS
+1273 YQNGALSPSSSDS
-1286 NIHNLSVTSPG
+1286 NIQNLSVTSPG
-1297 RSPGQRPSGGVF
+1297 RPSGGVI
-1309 SSGITSPKIG
+1309 SPGVTSPKIG

-1346 YAANAQNA
+1346 YAAQAANGQA
-1354 TPQNNAGTPPPP
+1354 TTQPNGTAPQP
-1366 PPPPPP
+1366 
-1372 PASAT
+1372 
-1377 ATEAAGPQ
+1377 AGPQ
-1385 IVSTPPVSLG
+1385 IVPTPPVSTEA
-1395 SPQTLPQVAPIQE
+1395 PQEAHQSIFAQV
-1408 EPELEQ
+1408 EPEVEQ
-1414 DTPASVPVPVQTS
+1414 IISAPLPVPVQAPKTES
-1427 KPEPMKVNTS
+1427 LAVNTS

-1446 FVARSPQALPGNN
+1446 PFMAARAPQATPAS
-1459 QSLNAAI
+1459 QPSLAAAI
-1466 QSAGGIPVPPPPPPV
+1466 QASGGIPVPPPPPPV
-1481 TTAAASQT
+1481 VFAAAPQPT
-1489 TASQAAPPAGPP
+1489 LPAPAGPS

-1515 FVAGVAPVASTPVE
+1515 PFLAGPAPVTTTPTE
-1529 PLLAALQRSVS
+1529 PLLSSLQRSVS
-1540 LPAPKPKGLA
+1540 MPAAKAKGMA
-1550 GPPAPAPP
+1550 GSPPA
-1558 TPPAG
+1558 TG
-1563 GPPPPPPPPMSN
+1563 GAPPPPPPPMPN
-1575 APFGKGI
+1575 APFGKSA
-1582 LKPSQPLPPPPP
+1582 LKPPSQLLPPPPP

-1613 VFLPGNRTANPLR
+1613 VFLAGNNRIVNPL
-1626 PFAMAIPQVVRP
+1626 AMAIPQVVKP

-1646 WNKLPTGTI
+1646 WNKLPTGII

-1662 ICDPSSDLETVELDF
+1662 ICDPSSDLGTVELDF
-1677 TEIDELFCK
+1677 AEIDELFCK
-1686 NQTVSATATSTV
+1686 NQTVSATANSTT
-1698 EKKKPASLFN
+1698 EKKKPVSLFN
-1708 VSRANNIAIMLSRIK
+1708 VNRANNIAIMLSRIK
-1723 MTYPEIRVALLE
+1723 MTYPEIRTALME

-1758 IEIIKEFDGDFET
+1758 IELIKEFDGDFES
-1771 LGNAEKFYRE
+1771 LGHADKFYRE
-1781 IVDIPRL
+1781 IHDIPRL
-1788 SERVSTMIFRRRLEI
+1788 SERVSSMIFRRRLEI

-1813 VLRMTIEE
+1813 VLRLTIEE

-1878 LHYLAKSIQS
+1878 LHYLAKSIHS

-1909 SVPTLMNSVN
+1909 SVPTLMNSCN
-1919 SLVAGMSQIREEIR
+1919 SLVAGMNQIKEEIQ
-1933 VLQRIR
+1933 VLKRIR
-1939 ISPLNDHFVD
+1939 ISPPNDYFIN
-1949 VMEKFAD
+1949 VMEKFTE
-1956 ANEEGIQKIVEV
+1956 ANEEGILKIVELG
-1968 SQALEQDLKKLLVF
+1968 QGLEQDLKKLLIF

-2013 EAMAKKLSKDQQ
+2013 EAMAKRLLAKAN
-2025 QANNKNRRPS
+2025 QANKTTNR
-2035 EAAGIGGLSVAAIR
+2035 AAGSAGSTALSVAAIR
-2049 DGNLDD
+2049 DGHLDD

-2062 GLRRNRRDRP
+2062 GLRRNRKDRP

-2079 LSMETLQAINLNV
+2079 LSMEALQGVNLSV

>member
-1 MGKQDIIQVLTPDH
+1 MGKQDIFQVLTPDH
-15 SVEATFL
+15 SIEATFL

-46 WAIVEVAMPRATTL
+46 WAIVEVAMPRKS
-60 TYHELF
+60 
-66 ALDQGALT
+66 ALT

-79 KEVQERYQEH
+79 KEVQERHQEH

-117 PEAHYRQIHVTPT
+117 PESHYRQIHVTPIMT
-130 MDVRQV
+130 VRQV
-136 LDIITKEMG
+136 LDIVIQEMG

-153 TNGSSVR
+153 TNGSTIR
-160 APAVSDYIF
+160 APAVSEYIF
-169 SQRQVIEE
+169 SQLKVNEEGIEE
-177 GVEEER
+177 LR

-190 PLDLFRENR
+190 PLDLLLENR
-199 ELLMNQQITD
+199 ELLMNQQIKD

-229 RLTKGWTATRP
+229 RITKGWTATRP

-245 YGFFGGATSPEQ
+245 YGLFGGATSPQ
-257 PTTPREI
+257 QTTAPREI

-273 SIHHPSYGGELDHS
+273 SIHHPSYGELDHS
-287 TDSSVKSAQKR
+287 TDSSAKSAQKR

-303 VGSRLSSFFDPSALG
+303 VGSRLSSFFDPAALG
-318 GWLATDTTKKR
+318 GWLQPEAKKR

-339 NLISKPFGADPGAGG
+339 NLISKPFGMDPGTGG
-354 PDVND
+354 ADVND
-359 MTDEELTDAFNA
+359 MSDEELTDAFNA

-413 PDPYAVQTGGVSGG
+413 PDPYAAQTGGLPGGG
-427 INPRVNN
+427 INPRNN

-450 PDSASTNNKLHSRHS
+450 PDSASININGSNKLHSRHS

-475 GTAAEETIPTSPKL
+475 GTAAEETRPTSPKL

-508 SWFGATPLPDSDSL
+508 TWFGATPLPDAGAM

-537 LSKTTN
+537 LSKTTT
-543 QKTLAK
+543 QKALAK

-575 RALENVLDKTAIK
+575 RALESVLEKTAIK
-588 KRAGK
+588 KRGGK

-613 NTEPGFS
+613 NTEPGFT

-662 RLVLMALSDFRIA
+662 RLVLMALSDFRVA

-685 VQTLAAQVSGDI
+685 VQSLASPVMGDM
-697 DGIGGSDGNDHQ
+697 DLGGGGGADEHQ
-709 GGFEW
+709 ESFEW

-775 RHEDWVDLQERAYEA
+775 RHEDWVDLQERAYEV
-790 AQFKAEQDGPSSE
+790 AQFKADQDSQNSE
-803 LVNTITSLGP
+803 LVNTINSLGP
-813 ADDELYHRIMQ
+813 ADDELYPRIMQ
-824 TLQQYANG
+824 TLQQYAEG
-832 AISSLSQ
+832 AVSSLSQ
-839 EETDDED
+839 EETDDEE

-854 RQSPQFKEDLWTI
+854 RQSLQFKEDLWTI
-867 VSKFGERIFQMRDIE
+867 VSKFGERVFQMRNLE
-882 KDWAGCHDEF
+882 KDWVVCQDEF
-892 LEGIQHIVGKR
+892 LESIQHIVGKR
-903 GVILS
+903 GIILS
-908 FSDPNLNSSS
+908 FSDPNLNSSSS

-941 MRRDMD
+941 MRRDME
-947 DMREESDNLRKE
+947 DMKEESDNLRKE
-959 LAAAKQETEDVR
+959 LAAAKQETEDVKA
-971 VQLKQQI
+971 QLRQQI
-978 KSPPSSSRELREGSE
+978 KSLPLSSRDLREGSD
-993 SELPTSYG
+993 SEPPTSYG

-1007 GVVQRLVQKEKEVVQ
+1007 GVVQRLVQKEKEVAQ
-1022 LRETIERMEKKYKDR
+1022 LRETLEFMKKKYNDR
-1037 AELVTDDEPR
+1037 AEFVTDDEPR

-1069 QKTKQTAEAASLAG
+1069 QKSKTAEAASLAD

-1098 VCTRYESAMGE
+1098 VCTRYENAMGE
-1109 RLPAVTEE
+1109 RPPAVTEE
-1117 DHSNQPNQTEGSL
+1117 DHTNQPNQTEGSL

-1154 KLRKETAVGLT
+1154 RLRKETVVGLT

-1186 LQSLVKDREKTI
+1186 LQTLVNDREKTI

-1208 EAAKNSDD
+1208 EAAKHPED
-1216 PNGVSQGYYQGQQD
+1216 PNTFQGQD
-1230 LNGPGPSRVE
+1230 ANVPGPSRVE
-1240 RSHTRGSLKLQI
+1240 RSQTRSSLKLQI

-1263 EVDEEQEEGV
+1263 EVDEEHEEV
-1273 YQNGSLSPSASDS
+1273 YQNGSLSPSTSES
-1286 NIHNLSVTSPG
+1286 NIQSLSVTSPG
-1297 RSPGQRPSGGVF
+1297 RLAGV
-1309 SSGITSPKIG
+1309 TSPKIG

-1346 YAANAQNA
+1346 YAAQAVNAPITA
-1354 TPQNNAGTPPPP
+1354 PQTGSASPPVP

-1372 PASAT
+1372 PAQPMAAVT
-1377 ATEAAGPQ
+1377 AAAQ
-1385 IVSTPPVSLG
+1385 VVLTPPASTEV
-1395 SPQTLPQVAPIQE
+1395 PQERPQAMVTQAD
-1408 EPELEQ
+1408 PEVEY
-1414 DTPASVPVPVQTS
+1414 TTSNPASTTMQTPQSEPS
-1427 KPEPMKVNTS
+1427 KINTS

-1446 FVARSPQALPGNN
+1446 FVADAHNTQAPPAT
-1459 QSLNAAI
+1459 QSLLIDPSLRAPI
-1466 QSAGGIPVPPPPPPV
+1466 QPSGGVPVPPPPPPFV
-1481 TTAAASQT
+1481 
-1489 TASQAAPPAGPP
+1489 AAPQLSPPVSTEATKAPTGPP
-1501 MGGGPPPPPPPPPP
+1501 TGGGPPPPPPPPP
-1515 FVAGVAPVASTPVE
+1515 FLASSAPITITPVE
-1529 PLLAALQRSVS
+1529 PLTTGIQRSVS
-1540 LPAPKPKGLA
+1540 MPAPKSKGLA
-1550 GPPAPAPP
+1550 ASPP
-1558 TPPAG
+1558 TG
-1563 GPPPPPPPPMSN
+1563 GPPPPPPPPMPN
-1575 APFGKGI
+1575 APFGKGA
-1582 LKPSQPLPPPPP
+1582 LKPPSQPLPPPPP

-1613 VFLPGNRTANPLR
+1613 VFLPGNRTANPLK
-1626 PFAMAIPQVVRP
+1626 PLAMAIPQVVKP

-1662 ICDPSSDLETVELDF
+1662 ICDPSSDLGTVELDF
-1677 TEIDELFCK
+1677 AEIDELFCK
-1686 NQTVSATATSTV
+1686 NQVVSATANVTK
-1698 EKKKPASLFN
+1698 EKKKPVSLFN
-1708 VSRANNIAIMLSRIK
+1708 VNRANNIAIMLSRIK
-1723 MTYPEIRVALLE
+1723 ITYPEIRAALME

-1758 IEIIKEFDGDFET
+1758 IELIKEFDGDFES
-1771 LGNAEKFYRE
+1771 LGHADKFYRE
-1781 IVDIPRL
+1781 IYDIPRL
-1788 SERVSTMIFRRRLEI
+1788 SERVSSMIFRRRLEI

-1813 VLRMTIEE
+1813 VLRLTIEE

-1856 DALLKIRDTKGAD
+1856 DALLKIRDTKGVD

-1878 LHYLAKSIQS
+1878 LHYLAKSIHS

-1909 SVPTLMNSVN
+1909 SVPTLMNSCN
-1919 SLVAGMSQIREEIR
+1919 SLVTGMNQIREEIR
-1933 VLQRIR
+1933 VLRRIR
-1939 ISPLNDHFVD
+1939 ISPPNDHFID
-1949 VMEKFAD
+1949 VMEKFVD
-1956 ANEEGIQKIVEV
+1956 TNEEGIQKIVELG
-1968 SQALEQDLKKLLVF
+1968 QGLEQDLKRLLIF

-2001 FSTMLQKSQLEN
+2001 FSAMLQKSQLEN
-2013 EAMAKKLSKDQQ
+2013 EAMAKKLLNKANQQQQ
-2025 QANNKNRRPS
+2025 QANKS
-2035 EAAGIGGLSVAAIR
+2035 KVGTAISVAGIR

-2062 GLRRNRRDRP
+2062 GLRRNRKDRP

-2079 LSMETLQAINLNV
+2079 LSMEALQAINLSV

-2100 SRQASRQ
+2100 SRQGSRQ